1 VQERLARLLKALAGK
16 DEMLQ
21 KLDVTTTS
29 VEDRIA
35 RVLKE
40 LQKFEDTIEDLD
52 YECRQLVEVL
62 PGVTELMKGYV

>member
-1 VQERLARLLKALAGK
+1 
-16 DEMLQ
+16 MLQ